1 MKTYSMLHK
10 EYSEIP
16 NNNDK
21 LFKALIDAIEG
32 SKNDDVMEMLV
43 KAVALIAEKQV
54 PDIAI
59 KQDNEATLKA
69 LASLNESLAI
79 LNQSSKE
86 SYNTMARAVS
96 EIKPEI
102 NFNPV
107 IENKKDDTTYKFEI
121 KRNSANLITE
131 VVARPL

>member
-1 MKTYSMLHK
+1 MSKFAKLHDS
-10 EYSEIP
+10 YSEIP
-16 NNNDK
+16 NNHDK

-43 KAVALIAEKQV
+43 KAVGLIAEKQV

-86 SYNTMARAVS
+86 SYNSMARAVS

-107 IENKKDDTTYKFEI
+107 IENKKDETSYKFEI

-131 VVARPL
+131 VVARPI